1 MSEDAFGPLA
11 GLKVVDIA
19 TIIAGPL
26 AGSLLADFGADV
38 WKFEMPGVGDGLR
51 AFPPFKDDKPL
62 WWKVTNRGKRFAT
75 LDLRQKE
82 GSDLLKR
89 ILVDSDVLIENF
101 RPGTLDK
108 WGLDKE
114 TLWAI
119 NPKLVILRVSAFGQ
133 TGPRASQGGFA
144 RIFEAMGGLTHIT
157 GQSDGPPIHPGYP
170 LADAVGGLFG
180 AFSIL
185 AALRGVDKQRIQGE
199 EIDLSLTE
207 ATFRVLENIAIEYD
221 QLGSVR
227 SRMGNHNQYTA
238 PSNVYQTADG
248 HFVTLTSSTDST
260 FKANMAAIGQA
271 ALAGEARFKT
281 NTLRMA
287 NLDELDRHFSAYFR
301 QHALEDVLASF
312 RAQKGAIAPIYTI
325 EQIFNDAQFQARDA
339 LPEVPDEDFGQ
350 VRMQGVV
357 PKMRNAPGKIRWTAG
372 AVGADNDEMYRDIL
386 GLDNEQLARLRAD
399 GVV

>member
-1 MSEDAFGPLA
+1 MSEDHFGPLA

-38 WKFEMPGVGDGLR
+38 WKFEIPGVGDGLR
-51 AFPPFKDDKPL
+51 AFPPFKEDKPL

-75 LDLRQKE
+75 LDLRQAQ
-82 GSDLLKR
+82 GADLLKR
-89 ILVDSDVLIENF
+89 LLANSDVLIENF

-114 TLWAI
+114 TLWSI

-133 TGPRASQGGFA
+133 TGPRSSQGGFA

-157 GQSDGPPIHPGYP
+157 GQADGPPIHPGYP

-185 AALRGVDKQRIQGE
+185 AALRGVDKNRIQGE

-207 ATFRVLENIAIEYD
+207 ATLRVLENIAIEYD

-227 SRMGNHNQYTA
+227 NRMGNHNQYTA

-248 HFVTLTSSTDST
+248 HFVTLTSSTNST

-271 ALAGEARFKT
+271 DLASQERFKT
-281 NTLRMA
+281 NAMRMNNA
-287 NLDELDRHFSAYFR
+287 EELDRCFADYFS
-301 QHALEDVLASF
+301 QHPLEEVLASF

-325 EQIFNDAQFQARDA
+325 EQIFEDPQFQAREA
-339 LPEVPDEDFGQ
+339 LPEVPDEDFGK

-357 PKMRNAPGKIRWTAG
+357 PKMRHAPGKIRWSAG
-372 AVGADNDEMYRDIL
+372 AVGADNDTMYQDIL
-386 GLDNEQLARLRAD
+386 GLDHEQITRLRD
-399 GVV
+399 QGVI